1 MGSVADAAAG
11 AEIVPVG
18 AVVPAATGSA
28 AGRPLVTVPGVAV
41 GAADGAGNVADR
53 SYEADA
59 TE

>member
-1 MGSVADAAAG
+1 MGSVADAVAG
-11 AEIVPVG
+11 AEIAPVG
-18 AVVPAATGSA
+18 AVVPAVTGSA

-41 GAADGAGNVADR
+41 GAADGNVAGR